1 MRTAVSVRVII
12 IAGDRIKMHARVN
25 EECIIVLRGSGH
37 RCDSVMVMD

>member
-1 MRTAVSVRVII
+1 MRTVVKVRVII

-25 EECIIVLRGSGH
+25 VGYIGMLRSGGH